1 MPTRVLIVDPNESF
15 AMLLKEGLEADREF
29 RAIDVSNGQSALA
42 ALEADPFDLVIL
54 DLGLDDPEPVTL
66 LRAIRAQQ
74 PELPIMIIPLDG
86 DSVPLELVPFDIRGA
101 LTKPFFLP
109 DLPARVAEALGRPLP
124 APASLSTT
132 AGPGSPPVAPKAHA
146 RRLPRITLPKDDPR
160 LSGALGALAETL
172 NAEAVLLTSGSA
184 LVAHAG
190 PIGRS
195 EAEVLMRRILDAR
208 ADSSRS
214 SWTAGGAE
222 QVRFGQSIA
231 ESGEH
236 LLYSI
241 DVADGVVLTLA
252 VRPDSSLRL
261 IRAQTRQ
268 TAQALLALG
277 KQAS

>member
-1 MPTRVLIVDPNESF
+1 MPTRVLIIEPNESF
-15 AMLLKEGLEADREF
+15 AMLLKEGLEADREY
-29 RAIDVSNGQSALA
+29 RAVDVSNGQSALA
-42 ALEADPFDLVIL
+42 ALQAEPFDLVIL
-54 DLGLDDPEPVTL
+54 DLGLDDPEPMLL

-74 PELPIMIIPLDG
+74 PDLPIMVIPLDG
-86 DSVPLELVPFDIRGA
+86 ESVPQELVPFDVRGV

-109 DLPARVAEALGRPLP
+109 DLPARVAEALGRPVP
-124 APASLSTT
+124 APASAPT
-132 AGPGSPPVAPKAHA
+132 ASSPTPVAPKAHA
-146 RRLPRITLPKDDPR
+146 RRLPRIILPKDDPR
-160 LSGALGALAETL
+160 LNGALGALAETL

-195 EAEVLMRRILDAR
+195 EAEVLVRRILDAR

-214 SWTAGGAE
+214 SWTPGGAE

-261 IRAQTRQ
+261 IRAQARQ
-268 TAQALLALG
+268 TAQALLTLG
-277 KQAS
+277 Q